1 MPLDVKKHARH
12 AGEAPGARFGRFG
25 GFPGQIRPCTENT
38 KNFTGCSGSHRV
50 MGPASGGPGDF
61 VLKHFDEFY
70 SLEWVPGP
78 ENHEK
83 TPKIMKNQNFS

>member
-1 MPLDVKKHARH
+1 MMV
-12 AGEAPGARFGRFG
+12 
-25 GFPGQIRPCTENT
+25 
-38 KNFTGCSGSHRV
+38 
-50 MGPASGGPGDF
+50 PASGGPGDF

-83 TPKIMKNQNFS
+83 PPKIMKNKFFHEKFSKFVFS